1 MTTLD
6 LPELLKGGAHD
17 LPALRSQRD
26 PKPFRVP
33 HHYQQ
38 YQQTILS
45 RSFTTFTEPHRD
57 KVPAICVRGAKIEGQ
72 QGSSSSSNGNDDQN
86 KQGRSEED
94 ARQQTKSPESES
106 RIEDT
111 FKMMNARGETNIS
124 FYDFQ
129 RTWSIEDYEVDE
141 EEEDSD
147 ECGKRRPAQRRLSL
161 TGGDNNKTNRYQQL
175 HHHRRVIRPPSPKT
189 KQIIRVNVV
198 RVANS

>member
-72 QGSSSSSNGNDDQN
+72 QGSSSSSSNEDQN
-86 KQGRSEED
+86 KQGRSED

-141 EEEDSD
+141 EEEESD
-147 ECGKRRPAQRRLSL
+147 GGGGGKRRPAQRRLSL
-161 TGGDNNKTNRYQQL
+161 TGGDNNKTNRYQQH
-175 HHHRRVIRPPSPKT
+175 HHHRRVVRPPSPKT